1 MLQKSETT
9 SMIKIKRREVPSIN
23 LFKNSHFSKLIQ
35 KLYLS
40 RGITQLEQINYKL
53 VNLHNPNQLTGIKT
67 AAQIVIDA
75 MNDNKKIVIVG
86 DFDADGATAT
96 ALCLRAIKA
105 FGHHNIDY
113 LVPNRFDFGYGL
125 STQLIPIL
133 QDMQADLIITVDNGI
148 SSIDG
153 TQAAVDIGIQVI
165 ITDHHLPAKI
175 LPNANAIVNP
185 NLNGDEFPSK
195 NLAGVGVVFY
205 LLAEIRSQ
213 LNALNWFVDKN
224 ILIPNLAQW
233 LDIVA
238 LGTVADMVGLDDNNR
253 ILVTE
258 GIKRIKAGHTVAGI
272 KALLKVADR
281 EIEKTNTETF
291 GFVIAPRLN
300 AAGRLEDMS
309 IGIELLITDDEDKA
323 FMLAQELDGI
333 NQQRKE
339 IQKDMQVLADSVVN
353 ELDKIKKL
361 PHGICLFHNSWHQ
374 GVVGLLASKVKEKT
388 NRPVIAFAP
397 ENDESEILKGSA
409 RSINGFHI
417 RDALVQIETNHP
429 NLMHKFGG
437 HAMAAGLSINKHDYT
452 QFREIFDTTVNN
464 SLTEE
469 QRQHTIETDG
479 ELESIDFCLAIA
491 EELQEHGPWGQSFPA
506 PLFDGWFNIMDKKE
520 VGSGHTKLT
529 LQTPDFSKRIGAI
542 AFGIHP
548 NLFKPEG
555 DKNQI
560 TFKLDINEFRG
571 RRNLQLIV
579 QDIIN

>member
-1 MLQKSETT
+1 
-9 SMIKIKRREVPSIN
+9 MIKIKRRTIIDS
-23 LFKNSHFSKLIQ
+23 NSLEEIGLSTLIQ

-40 RGITQLEQINYKL
+40 RGITKPQQIEHKLKHLYKPQQLSN
-53 VNLHNPNQLTGIKT
+53 IKI
-67 AAQIVIDA
+67 AANIVIDSIA
-75 MNDNKKIVIVG
+75 NNKKIVIVG

-105 FGHHNIDY
+105 FGHNNIDF

-133 QDMQADLIITVDNGI
+133 QDMSCDLIITVDNGI

-153 TQAAVDIGIQVI
+153 TQAAIDAGMQVI
-165 ITDHHLPAKI
+165 ITDHHLQAEI
-175 LPNANAIVNP
+175 LPNADAIVNP

-213 LNALNWFVDKN
+213 LNDLNWFVEKD
-224 ILIPNLAQW
+224 LPVPNLAQW

-258 GIKRIKAGHTVAGI
+258 GIKRIKAGYTVAGI
-272 KALLKVADR
+272 KAILKVAGK
-281 EIEKTNTETF
+281 EIDKTTTETF

-309 IGIELLITDDEDKA
+309 IGIELLTTDDDNKA
-323 FMLAQELDGI
+323 FMLAQELDNI

-339 IQKDMQVLADSVVN
+339 IQKDMQKVADSVVN

-361 PHGICLFHNSWHQ
+361 PDGICLYHKDWHQ

-409 RSINGFHI
+409 RSISGFHI

-437 HAMAAGLSINKHDYT
+437 HAMAAGLSINQENYA
-452 QFREIFDTTVNN
+452 QFREIFDQIVND

-479 ELESIDFCLAIA
+479 ELDSIDLCLAIA
-491 EELQEHGPWGQSFPA
+491 EELQNHGPWGQNFPA
-506 PLFDGWFNIMDKKE
+506 PLFDGWFNIIDKKE
-520 VGSGHTKLT
+520 VGTGHTKLT
-529 LQTPDFSKRIGAI
+529 LQTQDFSKRIGAI
-542 AFGIHP
+542 AFNIHP
-548 NLFKPEG
+548 NQFKPEDG
-555 DKNQI
+555 KNQI
-560 TFKLDINEFRG
+560 TYRLDINEFRG
-571 RRNLQLIV
+571 RRSLQLIV
-579 QDIIN
+579 QDIVN

>member
-1 MLQKSETT
+1 MV
-9 SMIKIKRREVPSIN
+9 KIKRREVPN
-23 LFKNSHFSKLIQ
+23 LNPFEKTGFSPLIQ
-35 KLYLS
+35 RLYLS
-40 RGITQLEQINYKL
+40 RGITQLEQIQYKL
-53 VNLHNPNQLTGIKT
+53 SNLHTAKKLSGIKT
-67 AAQIVIDA
+67 AASIVIDA
-75 MNDNKKIVIVG
+75 INDNKKIVIVG

-105 FGHHNIDY
+105 FGHNNIDY

-125 STQLIPIL
+125 SAQLIPIL
-133 QDMQADLIITVDNGI
+133 QKMQTDLIITVDNGI
-148 SSIDG
+148 SSIKG
-153 TQAAVDIGIQVI
+153 TQRAIDAGMQVI
-165 ITDHHLPAKI
+165 ITDHHLPAEV
-175 LPNANAIVNP
+175 LPSADAIVNP
-185 NLNGDEFPSK
+185 SLNGDEFPSK

-213 LNALNWFVDKN
+213 LNDLDWFVEKN
-224 ILIPNLAQW
+224 IPVPNLAQW

-258 GIKRIKAGHTVAGI
+258 GIKRIKAGYTVAGI
-272 KALLKVADR
+272 KALMKIAGKELN
-281 EIEKTNTETF
+281 KTNTDTF

-309 IGIELLITDDEDKA
+309 IGIELLTTDDDNKA
-323 FMLAQELDGI
+323 YQLAQELDSI

-339 IQKDMQVLADSVVN
+339 IQKDMQRLADSVVN

-361 PHGICLFHNSWHQ
+361 PDGICLYHKDWHQ

-397 ENDESEILKGSA
+397 ENDESDVLKGSA
-409 RSINGFHI
+409 RSITGFHI
-417 RDALVQIETNHP
+417 RDALVQIETKHP

-437 HAMAAGLSINKHDYT
+437 HAMAAGLSLNQEDYPK
-452 QFREIFDTTVNN
+452 FREIFNLIVKD

-469 QRQHTIETDG
+469 QRQHTIHTDG
-479 ELESIDFCLAIA
+479 ELDSMDLCLAIA
-491 EELQEHGPWGQSFPA
+491 EELQEHGPWGQNFPA
-506 PLFDGWFNIMDKKE
+506 PLFDGWFNIIDKKE
-520 VGSGHTKLT
+520 VGTGHTKLT
-529 LQTPDFSKRIGAI
+529 LQTLDFSKRIGAI

-548 NLFKPEG
+548 KFFKPDG
-555 DKNQI
+555 GKNQI

-571 RRNLQLIV
+571 RRSLQLIV

>member
-1 MLQKSETT
+1 
-9 SMIKIKRREVPSIN
+9 MIKIKRRTIIESNI
-23 LFKNSHFSKLIQ
+23 LEQSGLSLLIQ
-35 KLYLS
+35 RLYLS
-40 RGITQLEQINYKL
+40 RGITDVKQIDYRLKHLHTAQQLSNIQK
-53 VNLHNPNQLTGIKT
+53 
-67 AAQIVIDA
+67 AAEIVIA
-75 MNDNKKIVIVG
+75 AFNNNKKIVIVG

-105 FGHHNIDY
+105 FGHHNIDF

-133 QDMQADLIITVDNGI
+133 QDMACDLIITVDNGI

-153 TQAAVDIGIQVI
+153 TQAAIDAGMQVI
-165 ITDHHLPAKI
+165 ITDHHLQADI
-175 LPNANAIVNP
+175 LPNADAIVNP

-213 LNALNWFVDKN
+213 LSDLNWFVEKD
-224 ILIPNLAQW
+224 IPVPNLAQW

-258 GIKRIKAGHTVAGI
+258 GIKRIKAGYTVAGI
-272 KALLKVADR
+272 KALLKVANKD
-281 EIEKTNTETF
+281 IQKTNTESF

-309 IGIELLITDDEDKA
+309 LGIELLITDDENKA
-323 FMLAQELDGI
+323 FMLAQELDNI

-339 IQKDMQVLADSVVN
+339 IQKDMQFVADSVVD

-361 PHGICLFHNSWHQ
+361 PHGICLYHKDWHQ

-409 RSINGFHI
+409 RSISGFHI

-429 NLMHKFGG
+429 NLMLKFGG
-437 HAMAAGLSINKHDYT
+437 HAMAAGLSINKENYE
-452 QFREIFDTTVNN
+452 QFREIFNQVVNDA
-464 SLTEE
+464 LTEE
-469 QRQHTIETDG
+469 QRQHTVHTDG
-479 ELESIDFCLAIA
+479 ELDSSDLCLAIA
-491 EELQEHGPWGQSFPA
+491 EEIQEHGPWGQNFPA
-506 PLFDGWFNIMDKKE
+506 PLFDGWFNIIDKKE
-520 VGSGHTKLT
+520 VGTGHTKLT

-548 NLFKPEG
+548 KMFKPDG
-555 DKNQI
+555 GKNQI
-560 TFKLDINEFRG
+560 TYKLDINEFRG
-571 RRNLQLIV
+571 CRSLQLIV
-579 QDIIN
+579 QGVIN

>member
-1 MLQKSETT
+1 MISE
-9 SMIKIKRREVPSIN
+9 IN
-23 LFKNSHFSKLIQ
+23 NLEQSGLSSLIQ
-35 KLYLS
+35 RLYLA
-40 RGITQLEQINYKL
+40 RGITDVKQIDYQLKH
-53 VNLHNPNQLTGIKT
+53 LHTAQQLSNIQK
-67 AAQIVIDA
+67 AAECIIVA
-75 MNDNKKIVIVG
+75 FSNNKKIVIVG

-105 FGHHNIDY
+105 FGHYNIDF

-133 QDMQADLIITVDNGI
+133 QDMSCDLIITVDNGI

-153 TQAAVDIGIQVI
+153 TQAAIDAGMQVI
-165 ITDHHLPAKI
+165 ITDHHLQAEI
-175 LPNANAIVNP
+175 LPNADAIVNP

-213 LNALNWFVDKN
+213 LNDLNWFVEKD
-224 ILIPNLAQW
+224 IPVPNLAQC

-238 LGTVADMVGLDDNNR
+238 LVTVADMVGLDDNNR

-258 GIKRIKAGHTVAGI
+258 GIKRIKAGYTVAGI
-272 KALLKVADR
+272 KAILKVAGK
-281 EIEKTNTETF
+281 EINKTNTETF

-309 IGIELLITDDEDKA
+309 IGIELLTTDDENKA
-323 FMLAQELDGI
+323 FMLAQELDNI

-339 IQKDMQVLADSVVN
+339 IQKDMQKVADSVVN

-361 PHGICLFHNSWHQ
+361 PDGICLYHKDWHQ

-397 ENDESEILKGSA
+397 ENDKSDILKGSA
-409 RSINGFHI
+409 RSISGFHI
-417 RDALVQIETNHP
+417 RDALVQIETMHP
-429 NLMHKFGG
+429 KLMHKFGG
-437 HAMAAGLSINKHDYT
+437 HAMAAGLSINQENYT
-452 QFREIFDTTVNN
+452 QFRDIFDQIVND

-469 QRQHTIETDG
+469 QRQHTVETDG
-479 ELESIDFCLAIA
+479 ELDSIDLCLAIA
-491 EELQEHGPWGQSFPA
+491 EELQEHGPWGQNFPA
-506 PLFDGWFNIMDKKE
+506 PLFDGWFNIIDKKE
-520 VGSGHTKLT
+520 VGTGHTKLT
-529 LQTPDFSKRIGAI
+529 LQTQDFSKRIGAI

-548 NLFKPEG
+548 NQFKPEDG
-555 DKNQI
+555 KNQI
-560 TFKLDINEFRG
+560 TYRLDINEFRG
-571 RRNLQLIV
+571 RRSVQLIV
-579 QDIIN
+579 QDIVN